1 MAHVPQRIIRAAN
14 RRAQRRLRAVLDA
27 NAGHDPGHRTT
38 RLYWQSERLLD
49 ALKGEPSFDAM
60 DWRTA
65 ALTGSYDPSEGE
77 SHDPLPDIPL
87 AMTPDPGDHHV
98 YVRAVAL

>member
-14 RRAQRRLRAVLDA
+14 RRTQRRLRAVLDA

-49 ALKGEPSFDAM
+49 ALKGEPFD
-60 DWRTA
+60 
-65 ALTGSYDPSEGE
+65 L
-77 SHDPLPDIPL
+77 
-87 AMTPDPGDHHV
+87 TPDPGDHHV
-98 YVRAVAL
+98 YVSAAR

>member
-65 ALTGSYDPSEGE
+65 ALTGSYPIDGT
-77 SHDPLPDIPL
+77 SHDPLPDIAL
-87 AMTPDPGDHHV
+87 ADPGDVFV
-98 YVRAVAL
+98 YPMGVGR